1 MPSSQRGQVRKLANG
16 SWAYRL
22 RDDAGRRP
30 QVGGFPTK
38 GAASVALSDAID
50 AVRDGKLGIRRQLT
64 ISDLIDEFLDQH
76 IAEENT
82 IATLRAR
89 LKHVTKAFGSRPLDR
104 LMVNEIAAWRK
115 RLPEGSAWHIAK
127 AFRQVLHYAVRAGLI
142 DENPATK
149 VPNPEP
155 KRREVPAF
163 ESLAEVVAVAAELSP
178 ALHPLPSSLR

>member
-1 MPSSQRGQVRKLANG
+1 MPSAQRGQVRKLANG

-38 GAASVALSDAID
+38 GAASAALSDAID

-64 ISDLIDEFLDQH
+64 FSDLVDEYLDQH

-104 LMVNEIAAWRK
+104 LMVNEIA
-115 RLPEGSAWHIAK
+115 LGGS
-127 AFRQVLHYAVRAGLI
+127 GC
-142 DENPATK
+142 
-149 VPNPEP
+149 
-155 KRREVPAF
+155 RRGRRGTSQRRSGRSCTTPSVPA
-163 ESLAEVVAVAAELSP
+163 
-178 ALHPLPSSLR
+178 